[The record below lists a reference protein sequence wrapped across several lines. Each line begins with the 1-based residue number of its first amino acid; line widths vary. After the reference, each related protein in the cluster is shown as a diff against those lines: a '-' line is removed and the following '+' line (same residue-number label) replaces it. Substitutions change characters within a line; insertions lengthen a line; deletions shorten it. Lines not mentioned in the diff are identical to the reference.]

1 MAVKTIIQLIM
12 LARLLLILNLHNNQ
26 YTQFT
31 AQITISICMIDTQG
45 KLLIAPPN
53 MPDPRF
59 RKTVVYIWRHDV
71 SGAAGVVI
79 NKKCQQPDFKH
90 ICNEGLVHRLPKV
103 NHPVYYGGPI
113 LTNVVGVLHSTD
125 FVLNS
130 TNELIDSKVGFTLDR
145 KMLEVIAR
153 GDGPKNK
160 LITLGMANWT
170 TGQLEEELE
179 HPRNPAMSWLIM
191 DYDEKFVF
199 GQLDDDK
206 ADDLWERSVSEAIR
220 AKTRE
225 ITSKVFKD

>member
-1 MAVKTIIQLIM
+1 LQKLEEKKKPIQKYLCTQQ
-12 LARLLLILNLHNNQ
+12 NNQ

-71 SGAAGVVI
+71 SGAAGVII

-90 ICNEGLVHRLPKV
+90 ICNEGMVHRLPKV
-103 NHPVYYGGPI
+103 NHPVYYGGPV

-125 FVLNS
+125 FVLSS
-130 TNELIDSKVGFTLDR
+130 TNTLTEDSVGFTLDR
-145 KMLEVIAR
+145 KMLEVIAK
-153 GDGPKNK
+153 GDGPNNM

-199 GQLDDDK
+199 GQLDEDK
-206 ADDLWERSVSEAIR
+206 PDELWESCVSQAIR
-220 AKTRE
+220 NKTQE
-225 ITSKVFKD
+225 ITSKIFKD

>member
-1 MAVKTIIQLIM
+1 MVPKLCKTQEN
-12 LARLLLILNLHNNQ
+12 LAFVSVLSNNQ

-59 RKTVVYIWRHDV
+59 AKTVIYIWRHDV
-71 SGAAGVVI
+71 SGAAGVMI

-90 ICNEGLVHRLPKV
+90 ICNEGIIHRLPKV
-103 NHPVYYGGPI
+103 NHPVYYGGPV

-125 FVLNS
+125 FVLSS
-130 TNELIDSKVGFTLDR
+130 TNELVDSKVGFTLDR
-145 KMLEVIAR
+145 KILEVIAR

-199 GQLDDDK
+199 GQLDEDK
-206 ADDLWERSVSEAIR
+206 PDDLWERSVSEAIR

-225 ITSKVFKD
+225 ITSKIFED